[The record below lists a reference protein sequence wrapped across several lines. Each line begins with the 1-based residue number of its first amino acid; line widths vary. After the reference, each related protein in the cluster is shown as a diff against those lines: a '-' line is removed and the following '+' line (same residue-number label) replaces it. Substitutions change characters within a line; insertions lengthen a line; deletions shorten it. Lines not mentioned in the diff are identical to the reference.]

1 MAGVVGGCSY
11 THTRAACLT
20 DTAEEKQTIVDVV
33 RNYKWAPMDLTY
45 NSTSCNLDHDNITIV
60 RATGQPH
67 LALCTNH
74 HAVGFLPSLL
84 AYDMAVH
91 AGYPI

>member
-1 MAGVVGGCSY
+1 M
-11 THTRAACLT
+11 T

-45 NSTSCNLDHDNITIV
+45 NSTSCNLDHDNVTIV
-60 RATGQPH
+60 RATGQLH
-67 LALCTNH
+67 LAFVYKSSRHYWL
-74 HAVGFLPSLL
+74 LPSLL